1 METNKSLFA
10 LSNEYKSLYDALV
23 TSANEDGVIDENVFA
38 AVEQIK
44 GEFTEKAIAVATV
57 YRALGKDIEL
67 FDSEIERLTAIKKR
81 LENEQ
86 NRVKKYLSDAC
97 EKTGTESI
105 KGVYANISF
114 RKSEETDPFDI
125 DALPDEYKVVK
136 TTVSPDKAKIK
147 AAIKA
152 GIDVPGARLIEKRNI
167 QIK

>member
-44 GEFTEKAIAVATV
+44 GEFTEKAVAVATV

-114 RKSEETDPFDI
+114 RASEQTVIYDEA
-125 DALPDEYKVVK
+125 ALPPEYIVVK
-136 TTVSPDKAKIK
+136 TTTAPDKTKIK

-152 GIDVPGARLIEKRNI
+152 GLNVPGARIESKRNI